1 MERAAKQQLID
12 EVSRTFATISSV
24 VLADFRGLDVG
35 TVTGIRGEFRKAGC
49 GYRVVKNTLIKIAVK
64 DTRMA
69 GMVSL
74 LAGPTAVIW
83 STESPSVPAKLA
95 IKFAKEQQQKFRI
108 KGGYSDGQVLDEKG
122 VEALSRMPGKAEL
135 QASFLM
141 TFLAAPTDLVR
152 TLAAGPMN
160 FLYLLQAR
168 ERDLAGPM
176 EHRPAQSGQSS

>member
-12 EVSRTFATISSV
+12 EVSATFAEISSI

-35 TVTGIRGEFRKAGC
+35 TVTNMRSEFRKAGC

-64 DTRMA
+64 DTKMA
-69 GMVSL
+69 PMVSL
-74 LAGPTAVIW
+74 LTGPTAVIW
-83 STESPSVPAKLA
+83 SSESPSLPAKLA
-95 IKFAKEQQQKFRI
+95 VKFAKEQQQKFRI
-108 KGGYSDGQVLDEKG
+108 KGGYFEGQVLDPIG
-122 VEALSRMPGKAEL
+122 VEALSNMPGKPEL
-135 QASFLM
+135 QASLLM

-168 ERDLAGPM
+168 ERNLGGA
-176 EHRPAQSGQSS
+176 

>member
-1 MERAAKQQLID
+1 MAVTRADKEQELQDLTTAF
-12 EVSRTFATISSV
+12 RTADSAIV
-24 VLADFRGLDVG
+24 VDFRGLNVPQ
-35 TVTGIRGEFRKAGC
+35 VTELRRQLRAVRAQ
-49 GYRVVKNTLIKIAVK
+49 YRVVKNTLIRMAVK

-69 GMVSL
+69 NMVSL

-95 IKFAKEQQQKFRI
+95 VKFAKEHQQKFRI
-108 KGGYSDGQVLDEKG
+108 KGGYFEGQVLDEKG
-122 VEALSRMPGKAEL
+122 IDALSKMPGKAEL
-135 QASFLM
+135 QASLLM

-168 ERDLAGPM
+168 ERELGKGA
-176 EHRPAQSGQSS
+176 

>member
-12 EVSRTFATISSV
+12 EVSATFAQISSI

-35 TVTGIRGEFRKAGC
+35 TVTGMRNEFRKAGC
-49 GYRVVKNTLIKIAVK
+49 GYKVVKNTLIKIAVK
-64 DTRMA
+64 DTKMA
-69 GMVSL
+69 PMVSL
-74 LAGPTAVIW
+74 LTGPTAVIW

-95 IKFAKEQQQKFRI
+95 VKFAKEQQKFRI
-108 KGGYSDGQVLDEKG
+108 KGGYFEGQVLDVPG
-122 VEALSRMPGKAEL
+122 VEALSTMPGKPEL
-135 QASFLM
+135 QASLLM

-168 ERDLAGPM
+168 ERKLGGA
-176 EHRPAQSGQSS
+176 